1 MKSLSHTPLS
11 VLELATIKDGKSL
24 ADTFAASLAL
34 ARYVESL
41 GYKRFWLAEHHN
53 QAGVGSS
60 ATSILIGYIASGTT
74 NIRVGSGGIMLP
86 NHAPLMV
93 AEEFGTLE
101 TLYPGR
107 IDLGLGR
114 APGTDPATMLA
125 LRRHLGPDVD
135 FGELLVELQKFFAPV
150 RPEQRVRA
158 IPGANLEIPI
168 WILGSSL
175 YSAHLAA
182 AHGLPYSFAGHFAP
196 EEMLDAVA
204 VYRDEFQPSDVLKS
218 PYVMIG
224 TQAVAADTDEEAD
237 FLATSIYMRFL
248 GFIRNRRTT
257 LSPPIKDISD
267 VWSSSERA
275 AVLGRLRYA
284 AIGGPAKVARSLQ
297 NLIDLTQADELIISS
312 ELYQNAAR
320 MRSFEILSSFRSRD
334 SVSKSGV
341 GSGLSI

>member
-1 MKSLSHTPLS
+1 MTKNLGQTPLS
-11 VLELATIKDGKSL
+11 VLDLAPIREGKSL
-24 ADTFAASLAL
+24 ADTFAASLTL

-53 QAGVGSS
+53 LAGVASS

-74 NIRVGSGGIMLP
+74 KIRVGSGGIMLP

-114 APGTDPATMLA
+114 APGTDQETVRA
-125 LRRHLGPDVD
+125 LRGHLGPEVD
-135 FGELLVELQKFFAPV
+135 FAEQVQQLQYFFAPIK
-150 RPEQRVRA
+150 PGQLLRA
-158 IPGANLEIPI
+158 IPGANLSIPI

-182 AHGLPYSFAGHFAP
+182 AYGLPYAFAGHFAP
-196 EEMLDAVA
+196 EEMLAAVA
-204 VYRDEFQPSDVLKS
+204 VYRSEFQPSNVLKN

-237 FLATSIYMRFL
+237 FLATTLYMRFL
-248 GFIRNRRTT
+248 GLLRNQRTA
-257 LSPPIKDISD
+257 LQPPIKDASD
-267 VWSSSERA
+267 LWSPAERG
-275 AVLGRLRYA
+275 AVLNRLRYA
-284 AIGGPAKVARSLQ
+284 AIGGSAKVADSLQ
-297 NLIDLTQADELIISS
+297 NLIDLTQADELIINS
-312 ELYQNAAR
+312 EPYEDAAR
-320 MRSFEILSSFRSRD
+320 LRSFEILASLEMARPRFEAGSR
-334 SVSKSGV
+334 K
-341 GSGLSI
+341 